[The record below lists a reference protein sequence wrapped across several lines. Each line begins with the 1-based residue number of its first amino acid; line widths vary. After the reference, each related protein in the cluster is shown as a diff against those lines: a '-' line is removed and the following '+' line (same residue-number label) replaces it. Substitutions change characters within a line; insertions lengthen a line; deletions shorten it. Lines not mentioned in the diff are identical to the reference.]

1 MLNFNNE
8 EQALAYQDIELLNQF
23 TLKIAND
30 KQKYSEKNNRL
41 LHGNGV
47 GKRLPTAA
55 VMHKSSRTPNIAP
68 GKSNN
73 NSGEGNDTIQ
83 C

>member
-41 LHGNGV
+41 LHNSS
-47 GKRLPTAA
+47 KRHPTAA
-55 VMHKSSRTPNIAP
+55 VMHKSSRPPNYVSRQ
-68 GKSNN
+68 SNDI
-73 NSGEGNDTIQ
+73 SGGGNDTIQ